1 MTVVFDLSDVTGS
14 GARRGRL
21 ITPHGPVETPVFM
34 PVGTAGSVKAVDPR
48 DLHRAGIEMIL
59 ANTYHLHIRPGEEVV
74 EAIGGLHGF
83 TGWHGPILTD
93 SGGFQVFS
101 LAALNRVDDEGV
113 TFDSHV
119 DGSQL
124 RLTPESAVAI
134 QERLGADI
142 IMPLD
147 QCPPLPS
154 SREDLVEAIRRTT
167 VWAERSLAARR
178 RNDQAMFGII
188 QGGVDSKLRGEHL
201 LWMERLGFDGYALG
215 GLSVGEP
222 LEEMYRTLDVVVPQM
237 PADRP
242 RYLMGVGSPDA
253 VVEAVYRGIDM
264 FDSVYPTRMARH
276 GTVMTSMGTL
286 NMRNAVHSDDPR
298 PLDSRCDC
306 PTCTQFSRAYIRH
319 LIKSGEL
326 LAYRLTTIHNLTFMA
341 RLMSR
346 MRQAIGADR
355 LEEFRREFWLS
366 YYGQKPPARG

>member
-1 MTVVFDLSDVTGS
+1 MTAMFDLRDVAKS
-14 GARRGRL
+14 GARRARL
-21 ITPHGPVETPVFM
+21 VTPHGPVETPVFM
-34 PVGTAGSVKAVDPR
+34 PVGTAGSVKAVDPG
-48 DLHRAGIEMIL
+48 DLHRAGVQMIL

-74 EAIGGLHGF
+74 EAVGGLHAF
-83 TGWHGPILTD
+83 TGWNGPMLTD

-101 LAALNRVDDEGV
+101 LASLNRIDDEGV
-113 TFDSHV
+113 TFNSHV
-119 DGSQL
+119 DGARL

-134 QERLGADI
+134 QEKLGADV

-154 SREDLVEAIRRTT
+154 SREDIREAIRRTT

-178 RNDQAMFGII
+178 RTDQAMFGII
-188 QGGVDSKLRGEHL
+188 QGGVDVELRREHL
-201 LWMERLGFDGYALG
+201 RQMASLGFDGYALG

-222 LEEMYRTLDVVVPQM
+222 LEEMYRTLDAVVWQM
-237 PADRP
+237 PDDRP

-276 GTVMTSMGTL
+276 GTVMTSAGTL
-286 NMRNAVHSDDPR
+286 NMRNAVHIDDPR
-298 PLDSRCDC
+298 PIDPHCDC
-306 PTCTQFSRAYIRH
+306 PTCTRFSRSYVRH

-346 MRQAIGADR
+346 MREAIAADS
-355 LEEFRREFWLS
+355 LKEFRQEFWLS
-366 YYGQKPPARG
+366 YYGQSPPSAG